1 MEQVHAEAVQVAFD
15 IPAQALDQA
24 VLTFAEQSGVQVIFD
39 ATRFADLQGA
49 PVQGRYAADE
59 ALRRLLRG
67 TPVSFHFTSPREV
80 SLVREA
86 SGDALE
92 LGATQVQG
100 QANAHDWVYE
110 SPARWR

>member
-1 MEQVHAEAVQVAFD
+1 M
-15 IPAQALDQA
+15 
-24 VLTFAEQSGVQVIFD
+24 
-39 ATRFADLQGA
+39 
-49 PVQGRYAADE
+49 
-59 ALRRLLRG
+59 
-67 TPVSFHFTSPREV
+67 SFRFTSPREV